1 MSLSKKLF
9 RDLTDEELIEE
20 AMKAVPDYLEMI
32 RSTGNFDLGACLGK
46 EFGRLESLFK
56 AKHGIRSLFQ
66 ADPDER
72 AEIDAVEFHLR
83 PILTEKTRDIQQR
96 YLQSRKVSQINGVT
110 AKALIGAAFREAG
123 LQADVTAQRYRARV
137 EVRMPSGHM
146 VRFYISYK
154 KLKEEG
160 VLEGCLEA
168 VQKLMEGLTQLGYGA
183 AIKRV

>member
-96 YLQSRKVSQINGVT
+96 YL
-110 AKALIGAAFREAG
+110 
-123 LQADVTAQRYRARV
+123 
-137 EVRMPSGHM
+137 
-146 VRFYISYK
+146 
-154 KLKEEG
+154 
-160 VLEGCLEA
+160 
-168 VQKLMEGLTQLGYGA
+168 
-183 AIKRV
+183 

>member
-1 MSLSKKLF
+1 MSLSRKLF

-56 AKHGIRSLFQ
+56 SKHGIRSLFQ

-72 AEIDAVEFHLR
+72 AEIDAVETRLR
-83 PILTEKTRDIQQR
+83 PVLTEKTRDIQQR

-110 AKALIGAAFREAG
+110 AKALIG
-123 LQADVTAQRYRARV
+123 Q
-137 EVRMPSGHM
+137 PSGRPACRQM
-146 VRFYISYK
+146 SRPNAIAPAWK
-154 KLKEEG
+154 C
-160 VLEGCLEA
+160 GCRPGIWSGSTSA
-168 VQKLMEGLTQLGYGA
+168 T
-183 AIKRV
+183 RN